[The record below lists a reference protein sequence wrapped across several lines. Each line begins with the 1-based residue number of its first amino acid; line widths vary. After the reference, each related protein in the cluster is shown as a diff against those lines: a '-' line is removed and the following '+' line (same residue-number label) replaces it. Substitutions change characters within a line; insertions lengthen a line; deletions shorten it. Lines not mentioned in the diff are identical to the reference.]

1 MATSEALKE
10 IKWWEEKEKSGLI
23 DTISKIESRTK
34 PEVINILKN
43 YGLGKI
49 RRRKYQDYIE
59 AKGLCFEGLSIDP
72 TIYDRQISWICGYL
86 KL

>member
-1 MATSEALKE
+1 MATNEALEE
-10 IKWWEEKEKSGLI
+10 IKWWETKEKSV
-23 DTISKIESRTK
+23 SKIESRTK
-34 PEVINILKN
+34 PEVIDVLKN
-43 YGLGKI
+43 AGLGKV

-72 TIYDRQISWICGYL
+72 AIYDKQISWICGYL